1 LGILPS
7 AIWALSTT
15 VYQAELYFNLCLL
28 FIALAGLFGPF
39 CKSLSVCSID
49 ELRQSTAALNGLYWA
64 LKLSVALWAFSIKV
78 AIFNS
83 QLSKVFFNILLWL
96 LPSYSDL
103 YQCLLAFLMFSSNFI
118 HVDPKIKLLNFT
130 YLYWSLLN
138 FTTL

>member
-28 FIALAGLFGPF
+28 FIALDGLFGPF
-39 CKSLSVCSID
+39 CKSLSGCSID
-49 ELRQSTAALNGLYWA
+49 ELRQSTAALNGLYWT

-83 QLSKVFFNILLWL
+83 QSSKVFFNSLLW
-96 LPSYSDL
+96 L
-103 YQCLLAFLMFSSNFI
+103 YQCLMAFLMFSTNFI
-118 HVDPKIKLLNFT
+118 HVDPKIKSLNILPTFIG
-130 YLYWSLLN
+130 LC
-138 FTTL
+138 